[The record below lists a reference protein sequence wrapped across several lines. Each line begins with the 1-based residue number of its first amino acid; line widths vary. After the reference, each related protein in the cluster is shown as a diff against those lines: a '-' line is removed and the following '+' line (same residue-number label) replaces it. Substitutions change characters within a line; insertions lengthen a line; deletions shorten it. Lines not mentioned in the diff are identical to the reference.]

1 MAFDSEF
8 GDVFRGVGRWHLIVN
23 LVMCSECNLC
33 HYKCRVSV
41 TSVESLLQVSSL
53 CYKCR
58 VSVTSVKSLLLSV
71 KKDLSCP
78 GEPLSLYCGGPL
90 LSRSHGVLCQ
100 LRNQHSTNSNCLGK
114 PGSKPIE
121 TNNLYEA

>member
-1 MAFDSEF
+1 MAFGSEF
-8 GDVFRGVGRWHLIVN
+8 GDVFRGVGRWCLIVN

-33 HYKCRVSV
+33 HYKYRVSV
-41 TSVESLLQVSSL
+41 TSVE
-53 CYKCR
+53 
-58 VSVTSVKSLLLSV
+58 SLLLSV

-90 LSRSHGVLCQ
+90 LSRSHGVLCR